1 MCSIFACTHPRVCAC
16 RHEHLK
22 DSWQHAPR
30 IWRFPLLPALELG
43 TGTSMPGFFDGGLQ
57 LRSSTLHGEQRINW
71 TISSAPHYGIFILMC
86 HTILFRLILS
96 SPVLLCASS
105 SSSPPPRQS
114 HTWTPLPSPP
124 HSLRM
129 PSSPP
134 MGTHRIRCTSSVN
147 PGSAMFWLLDMH
159 IWLISLNMM
168 ISRSTHLPANV
179 MISFFFIC
187 SSPDVHLDYV
197 PFPGY
202 CDKCSTN
209 HG

>member
-1 MCSIFACTHPRVCAC
+1 
-16 RHEHLK
+16 
-22 DSWQHAPR
+22 
-30 IWRFPLLPALELG
+30 
-43 TGTSMPGFFDGGLQ
+43 MPGFFDGGLQ
-57 LRSSTLHGEQRINW
+57 LRSSTLHALPLPQD
-71 TISSAPHYGIFILMC
+71 S
-86 HTILFRLILS
+86 LI
-96 SPVLLCASS
+96 
-105 SSSPPPRQS
+105 
-114 HTWTPLPSPP
+114 TWTPLPSPP